1 MKMNFEWII
10 SSNKPMQRELWVWR
24 QVHVFIYISREG
36 SPNIFESKTFQKY
49 SCLYFRIHIKVPSQL
64 RAICCRWQAKFLKCR
79 KKDSSR
85 MTHVSSRSCVLA
97 PMRDAF
103 KKHAAENM
111 YEILLVTDV
120 QVFNAVKWF
129 YNSYLHFFYYLILY
143 CLNFKMQRTKRSS
156 DTSLLLNNMLAII
169 RYFR

>member
-10 SSNKPMQRELWVWR
+10 SSNKPMQRELWVWS
-24 QVHVFIYISREG
+24 QVHVFIYISLEG
-36 SPNIFESKTFQKY
+36 SPNIFESKKFRKY

-64 RAICCRWQAKFLKCR
+64 RAICCRWQAKLLKYR

-85 MTHVSSRSCVLA
+85 MTHVSSRSCA
-97 PMRDAF
+97 CAYYTRDAF

-111 YEILLVTDV
+111 YEILLVTGF

-129 YNSYLHFFYYLILY
+129 YNSYLHFFYYLIRL
-143 CLNFKMQRTKRSS
+143 CC
-156 DTSLLLNNMLAII
+156 
-169 RYFR
+169 